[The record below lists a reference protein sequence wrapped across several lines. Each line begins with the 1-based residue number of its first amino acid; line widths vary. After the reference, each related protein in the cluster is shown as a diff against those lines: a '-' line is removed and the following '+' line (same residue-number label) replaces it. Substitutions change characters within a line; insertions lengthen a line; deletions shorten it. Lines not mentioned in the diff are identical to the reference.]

1 MRDYVGRQDVLVLL
15 DKIERRTPDNKEW
28 LYQEARHEILNMPPT
43 DVREV
48 MESVWIPVSE
58 RLPELDMTKPDECI
72 YLVWCDNEVG
82 YGLGYYTNESIFS
95 PNAIGEPH
103 WIIPRF
109 SNVIAWCRLP
119 KPYKSD
125 EKTT

>member
-1 MRDYVGRQDVLVLL
+1 MPKFIVYADNYIDVITGRCRVLKEVTEEYTFEELL
-15 DKIERRTPDNKEW
+15 AK
-28 LYQEARHEILNMPPT
+28 Q
-43 DVREV
+43 
-48 MESVWIPVSE
+48 WIPVSE

-72 YLVWCDNEVG
+72 CLVWYDNEVG

-119 KPYKSD
+119 EPYKSD

>member
-1 MRDYVGRQDVLVLL
+1 MPRYIDADKIL
-15 DKIERRTPDNKEW
+15 DKMRNVMDMQD
-28 LYQEARHEILNMPPT
+28 LYLPMHFIDLVIDEMPAA

-72 YLVWCDNEVG
+72 CLVWCDNEVG
-82 YGLGYYTNESIFS
+82 YGLGYYSNENIFS
-95 PNAIGEPH
+95 PNSIGEPH
-103 WIIPRF
+103 WICPRF

-119 KPYKSD
+119 EPYKSD